1 MQFNKII
8 GQEKVK
14 NRFIQS
20 VINNRISH
28 AQLITG
34 PKGVGKL
41 GLAIAYG
48 QYLSCTN
55 RNETDSCGEC
65 LSCKK
70 YEKLIHPDLHFVFP
84 VITSPRFST
93 AISDN
98 FIAEWRLMINESAYI
113 TLNQW
118 LSNIEAEN
126 KQGLISKHESSEI
139 IRKLNLKSFESEYK
153 IVIIWM
159 PEKMN
164 ITAANKLLKM
174 IEEPP
179 PKTVFLLVTEN
190 ENQLLKTIV
199 SRTQIISVPRIDAKN
214 LKSAIINLHELTEDE
229 TENIVRL
236 SEGSIIKSKEIIN
249 SSEESKEN
257 FERFTDYM
265 RLLYRKDILALN
277 IWVDEIAK
285 TGREKQKNFLKYA
298 MLLIRNN
305 FMLNQQS
312 DNLAFISNDE
322 LEFSKKFFPFIKQEN
337 ILEINEELNKAHY
350 HIERN
355 GYAKLIFFDL
365 GLKLVTLLTK

>member
-14 NRFIQS
+14 RRFIQS
-20 VINNRISH
+20 VANNRVSH

-34 PKGVGKL
+34 TKGIGKL
-41 GLAIAYG
+41 ALAIAYG

-55 RNETDSCGEC
+55 RNENDSCGEC

-70 YEKLIHPDLHFVFP
+70 YEKLVHPDLHFVFP
-84 VITSPRFST
+84 VITSPKFST

-98 FIAEWRLMINESAYI
+98 FIAEWRLMINNSPYI

-118 LSNIEAEN
+118 LDNIGAEN

-139 IRKLNLKSFESEYK
+139 IRKLNLKSFEAEYK

-164 ITAANKLLKM
+164 LTAANKLLKM

-179 PKTVFLLVTEN
+179 PKTVFLLVSEN

-199 SRTQIISVPRIDAKN
+199 SRTQIILVPRIDSMS
-214 LKSAIINLHELTEDE
+214 LKSAILSQHELSENE
-229 TENIVRL
+229 AKNIVRL
-236 SEGSIIKSKEIIN
+236 SEGSIIKAAEIIN
-249 SSEESKEN
+249 STEESKAN
-257 FERFTDYM
+257 FEKFTDFM
-265 RLLYRKDILALN
+265 RLLYRKDIIELN
-277 IWVDEIAK
+277 SWVDEIAK
-285 TGREKQKNFLKYA
+285 IGREKQKSFLKYT

-305 FMLNQQS
+305 FMLNQQAE
-312 DNLAFISNDE
+312 DLAFISNDE
-322 LEFSKKFFPFIKQEN
+322 LNFSKKFFPFIKPEN
-337 ILEINEELNKAHY
+337 INEINDELNLAYY

-365 GLKLVTLLTK
+365 GLKLVTLLTR